1 MTSNRD
7 WLHSAPLEEI
17 YAWMDAEHEPSGD
30 GAQSFAGKCDALG
43 DDLMALQTEAIAKL
57 QSEIAKRDKGIERLK
72 KRRDELELRVNSLVA
87 ELGDAEGEN
96 LILRRQRDE
105 ARTQLDRKPT
115 DAVREFAERYEQRI
129 AELERELD
137 TAYGALEIAVKNE
150 SRLERERDGWRMR
163 CGELLDSA
171 HAIQGVADAWDE
183 EV

>member
-1 MTSNRD
+1 MTSNRE
-7 WLHSAPLEEI
+7 WMHSAPLEEI

-30 GAQSFAGKCDALG
+30 GAQSFAGKCDALR

-57 QSEIAKRDKGIERLK
+57 QSEIAKRD
-72 KRRDELELRVNSLVA
+72 
-87 ELGDAEGEN
+87 
-96 LILRRQRDE
+96 E
-105 ARTQLDRKPT
+105 ARAQLDRKPT
-115 DAVREFAERYEQRI
+115 DAVMEFAERYEQRI

-137 TAYGALEIAVKNE
+137 TAYGALEIAVKSE

-163 CGELLDSA
+163 CGELLDAA